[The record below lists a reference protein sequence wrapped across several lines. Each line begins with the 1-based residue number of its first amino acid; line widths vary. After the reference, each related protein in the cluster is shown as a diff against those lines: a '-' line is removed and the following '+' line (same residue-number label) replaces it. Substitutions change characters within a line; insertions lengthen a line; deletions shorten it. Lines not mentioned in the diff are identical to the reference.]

1 MNLRG
6 SNTDNWFARLCDMWR
21 LIEYEDVSRM
31 LANIPKAPNAPTMI
45 IESTPGGANKFYKA
59 LGEE

>member
-1 MNLRG
+1 
-6 SNTDNWFARLCDMWR
+6 MWR